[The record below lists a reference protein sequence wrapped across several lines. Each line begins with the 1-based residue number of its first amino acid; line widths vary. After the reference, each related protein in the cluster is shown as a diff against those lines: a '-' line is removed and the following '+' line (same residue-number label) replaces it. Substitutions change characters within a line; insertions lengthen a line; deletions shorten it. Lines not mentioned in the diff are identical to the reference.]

1 MADAPYLIALALLEQ
16 GEGRALPLQGKSL
29 REPLAPDADP
39 GAVGHALALDLLMRV
54 WQRSDQGPLRRA
66 AADQSLLLIT
76 VPIEALQEQVPALKA
91 QWLNNGDTAGLLQ
104 ELRQIAS
111 GVWSLQQANREP
123 IAYVNLDGAPADQP
137 VRS

>member
-16 GEGRALPLQGKSL
+16 NGERAMPLQGKSL
-29 REPLAPDADP
+29 REPIPAGGDP
-39 GAVGHALALDLLMRV
+39 GELGHQQALGLMLRV
-54 WQRSDQGPLRRA
+54 WQRSEQGPLRRA
-66 AADQSLLLIT
+66 AGDHSLLLIT

>member
-1 MADAPYLIALALLEQ
+1 M
-16 GEGRALPLQGKSL
+16 
-29 REPLAPDADP
+29 
-39 GAVGHALALDLLMRV
+39 
-54 WQRSDQGPLRRA
+54 RRA
-66 AADQSLLLIT
+66 AGDHSLLLIT

-91 QWLNNGDTAGLLQ
+91 QWLNTGDTAGLLQ